1 MTKNGVVDGEAE
13 AHFLGVLSLSS
24 FLGHLHHQDLLSF
37 FGHLL
42 GFGEAGLH
50 SRGEVEGLGEGKALL
65 LIVIGD
71 GEVGLQGEDSS

>member
-42 GFGEAGLH
+42 GFDEAGLH
-50 SRGEVEGLGEGKALL
+50 ACREVEGLGKGEALL
-65 LIVIGD
+65 LTIIGD
-71 GEVGLQGEDSS
+71 DEVGL

>member
-1 MTKNGVVDGEAE
+1 MGPDLHGLGQIGEPE

-50 SRGEVEGLGEGKALL
+50 VREEVKGLGKGEALL
-65 LIVIGD
+65 LAIVDDGD
-71 GEVGLQGEDSS
+71 VGL